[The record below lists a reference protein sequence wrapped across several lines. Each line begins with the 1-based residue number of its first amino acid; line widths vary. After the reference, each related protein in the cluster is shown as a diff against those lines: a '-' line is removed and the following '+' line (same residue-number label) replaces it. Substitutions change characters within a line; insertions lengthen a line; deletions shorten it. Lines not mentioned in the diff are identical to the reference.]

1 MQELLKKI
9 QQSMQELPQAQ
20 KNVADYVLL
29 HYMDIPFMTVT
40 TLAKAIG
47 VSDTTIIKFCIQQGF
62 DGFSSFKKVIVE
74 HVQSEVTTYG
84 NLEKRLDNMAD
95 NNTLDQVLACS
106 INNLEVTLNNSINR
120 ENFEKF
126 LDLLDGA
133 RRIYFCGLR
142 TANMQAEYLAFCLQ
156 TMNCPVT
163 VLTGNGSF
171 VDQICQVGKEDL
183 FITFAFA
190 RYSTNTIRAMEYLK
204 RRGITCAAITD
215 TTASPAYGLADIAFV
230 CESQSYSYQGSYV
243 SCTALIDAIITAY
256 AKRHKDET
264 TIHLRDLEQTFQEF
278 DTFIPYDR

>member
-9 QQSMQELPQAQ
+9 QQSIQDLPQAQ

-84 NLEKRLDNMAD
+84 NLEKGLGNMAD

-106 INNLEVTLNNSINR
+106 MNNLQVTLNNSINR

-156 TMNCPVT
+156 TMNCSVT
-163 VLTGNGSF
+163 ILTGNGCF
-171 VDQICQVGKEDL
+171 VDQICQIGKEDL
-183 FITFAFA
+183 FIAFAFT
-190 RYSTNTIRAMEYLK
+190 RYSTNTIRTMEYLK
-204 RRGITCAAITD
+204 KRGITCAAITD
-215 TTASPAYGLADIAFV
+215 NTASPAYGLADIAFV
-230 CESQSYSYQGSYV
+230 CESQSYSYLGSYV
-243 SCTALIDAIITAY
+243 GCSALIDAIITAY

-264 TIHLRDLEQTFQEF
+264 TSHLRDLEQTFQEF
-278 DTFIPYDR
+278 DTFIPFDR